1 MRIIGLDFGHCEIAA
16 AMIQSMNGEAFRVM
30 NLFLDGNKNTVIPAE
45 AEYHG
50 ELFNYFKASPKH
62 FNEQIRGNEVTVM
75 RRDLISLLFR
85 KVMDGIMEYNTEIAD
100 GEQIL
105 LVVGCPAS
113 EEWTAEKSR
122 NEYEQLIKKATG
134 AAEVRVIPESR
145 AAMFSALA
153 DGKGRMISAGDGAV
167 VYDFGSSTA
176 DSTYMKS
183 GERCVEVSWNLG
195 ARAIEK
201 TLSRMMCC
209 EASEKADR
217 LGLDIVPSENYANL
231 ERRLRAVKEAYF
243 NGSLDE
249 ESSVFAWKFS
259 TAGGKKL
266 TAILDIDD
274 ELMDRALGEEEVNVE
289 LNGALLAG
297 SWKYCCKEFFRKS
310 KTLIEENYSVKEIV
324 LTGGASKMDFIAQ
337 YARKIFPEPKY
348 VVTCS
353 PNPCFSVSQGL
364 IWAGLVDDM
373 EKECVAAVK
382 KAVIS
387 SNISGVG
394 WLKDRM
400 KYNMGEK
407 ISKVV
412 FDVADASIKADCKD
426 FNLEKTMEKV
436 FDPENIKDQQER
448 IERGISGIMDE
459 IRSDNKECIRKWTS
473 GIIKEIRI
481 QLEHELQKRLGA
493 ILAQKMTMPENM
505 WDSLN
510 LNLEKLINADKII
523 NGMIPVKIKC
533 PSREL
538 LVDYKMKVISTLAVF
553 GIMKD
558 TDTGRGMINGVK
570 KTIKEIIHTEQG
582 FWISKA
588 VDSAVTDS
596 SLESHIEAITKNAY
610 EIMTLKFEV

>member
-16 AMIQSMNGEAFRVM
+16 AMIQSMNDETFRVM

-62 FNEQIRGNEVTVM
+62 FNEKVRGNEVTVI
-75 RRDLISLLFR
+75 RRDLMSLLFR
-85 KVMDGIMEYNTEIAD
+85 KVMDGIREHNTEIAD

-105 LVVGCPAS
+105 LIVGCPAS
-113 EEWTAEKSR
+113 EEWTADKSR
-122 NEYEQLIKKATG
+122 KEYEQLIKKATG

-201 TLSRMMCC
+201 TLCRMMCC

-243 NGSLDE
+243 NGPSDE

-337 YARKIFPEPKY
+337 YAREIFPEPKY

-364 IWAGLVDDM
+364 IWAGLVDEM
-373 EKECVAAVK
+373 ENECVAAVK
-382 KAVIS
+382 KAVRS
-387 SNISGVG
+387 SNVFGVDV
-394 WLKDRM
+394 LKKRINC
-400 KYNMGEK
+400 NMGEK
-407 ISKVV
+407 TGKVV
-412 FDVADASIKADCKD
+412 LDVIDASVKSDCMESDCQKAYIKAL
-426 FNLEKTMEKV
+426 N
-436 FDPENIKDQQER
+436 PENNKVLQEQ
-448 IERGISGIMDE
+448 IEREFSGIESE
-459 IRSDNKECIRKWTS
+459 IRSVNRASISAWS
-473 GIIKEIRI
+473 SSIIQEIRI
-481 QLEHELQKRLGA
+481 QLEKELQRRLGT
-493 ILAQKMTMPENM
+493 ILAQKMSMPQAM
-505 WDSLN
+505 WDSLK
-510 LNLEKLINADKII
+510 LSLENYIGADRIVNGII
-523 NGMIPVKIKC
+523 LSKMEFSWQHMIK
-533 PSREL
+533 EF
-538 LVDYKMKVISTLAVF
+538 KMKEALALMF
-553 GIMKD
+553 YRIMD
-558 TDTGRGMINGVK
+558 VNLG
-570 KTIKEIIHTEQG
+570 TIQEEKRILKERILTRQG
-582 FWISKA
+582 GWISMA
-588 VDSAVTDS
+588 VDSAITDA
-596 SLESHIEAITKNAY
+596 SLESYIESVTKNAY

>member
-85 KVMDGIMEYNTEIAD
+85 KVMDGIGEYNTEIAD

-113 EEWTAEKSR
+113 EEWTEEKSR
-122 NEYEQLIKKATG
+122 KEYEQLIKKATG

-201 TLSRMMCC
+201 TLCRMMCC

-259 TAGGKKL
+259 TAGGKKI

-274 ELMDRALGEEEVNVE
+274 ELMDRALGDEAVNVE

-310 KTLIEENYSVKEIV
+310 KALIEENYSVKEIV

-337 YARKIFPEPKY
+337 YAREIFPEPKY

-364 IWAGLVDDM
+364 IWAGLVDEM
-373 EKECVAAVK
+373 ENECVAAVK
-382 KAVIS
+382 KAVRS
-387 SNISGVG
+387 SNVFGVDV
-394 WLKDRM
+394 LKKRINC
-400 KYNMGEK
+400 NMGEK
-407 ISKVV
+407 TGKVV
-412 FDVADASIKADCKD
+412 LDVIDASVKSDCMESDCQKAYIKA
-426 FNLEKTMEKV
+426 L
-436 FDPENIKDQQER
+436 DPENNKVLQEQ
-448 IERGISGIMDE
+448 IEREFSGIESE
-459 IRSDNKECIRKWTS
+459 IRSVNRASISAWS
-473 GIIKEIRI
+473 SSIIQEIRI
-481 QLEHELQKRLGA
+481 QLEKELQRRLGT
-493 ILAQKMTMPENM
+493 ILAQKMSMPQAM
-505 WDSLN
+505 WDSLK
-510 LNLEKLINADKII
+510 LSLENYIGAARIVNGII
-523 NGMIPVKIKC
+523 LSRMEFSWQHMIK
-533 PSREL
+533 EF
-538 LVDYKMKVISTLAVF
+538 KMKEALALMF
-553 GIMKD
+553 YSIMD
-558 TDTGRGMINGVK
+558 VNLG
-570 KTIKEIIHTEQG
+570 TIQEEKRILKERILTEQG
-582 FWISKA
+582 FWISRA
-588 VDSAVTDS
+588 VDSAVTDA
-596 SLESHIEAITKNAY
+596 SLESYIEAITKNAY